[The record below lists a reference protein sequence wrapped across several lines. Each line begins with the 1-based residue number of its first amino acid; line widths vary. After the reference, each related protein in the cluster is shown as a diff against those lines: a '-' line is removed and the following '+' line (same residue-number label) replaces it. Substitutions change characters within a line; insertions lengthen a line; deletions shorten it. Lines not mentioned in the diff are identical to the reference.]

1 MTAPIKHTP
10 PQRPAPQAPAA
21 PAAKPTAAA
30 SSAPSSKGTEVQRNR
45 PVEVRSANDGVRPL
59 DADAMLFMQ
68 MLVLPPPAHSD
79 DQGSSGNG
87 SSSFSMFAPL
97 DGIPTQLIDE
107 LALQLPQH
115 GNRPFSAT
123 LLMPNLG
130 KVQIRAQKRD
140 SHWDIELGLERADV
154 LERLTKHHGA
164 CQQAFAQALDHD
176 VELRLQPTGPA

>member
-1 MTAPIKHTP
+1 MTTPIKQSL
-10 PQRPAPQAPAA
+10 PQRPAAPTPSAA
-21 PAAKPTAAA
+21 ATRPSAAA
-30 SSAPSSKGTEVQRNR
+30 SSTPPGRAAETQRNR
-45 PVEVRSANDGVRPL
+45 TGDPGSASDGTRQL
-59 DADAMLFMQ
+59 SADAMLFMQ
-68 MLVLPPPAHSD
+68 MLVPPPPAYSG
-79 DQGSSGNG
+79 DQGNSGNG

-107 LALQLPQH
+107 LAVQLPQH

-154 LERLTKHHGA
+154 LERLSKHHGA
-164 CQQAFAQALDHD
+164 CQQAFAQALEHD
-176 VELRLQPTGPA
+176 VELRLRPTGHA